1 MKIAVIGTGSMG
13 SGLGQALAPHHEVVM
28 GSRDAEKA
36 GQVAKNIGATRGA
49 TYGDAARDADV
60 VVLALPWKAVGET
73 IPALGD
79 LSGKILLDIT
89 NPYMEGGLQNVEP
102 SSSEEVQRLAPD
114 ARVVKGWN
122 TVYARNLIAPDFDGV
137 AASVFICGDD
147 AKAKDVV
154 VGLAKEIGFV
164 PEAVGP
170 LSSAAA
176 LTQLLGILG
185 AFRLGPDTQLRLLR
199 R

>member
-13 SGLGQALAPHHEVVM
+13 SGLGQAFARNHQVVM
-28 GSRDAEKA
+28 GSRDPERASV
-36 GQVAKNIGATRGA
+36 VAQNIGAAGGA
-49 TYGDAARDADV
+49 TYAEAAQDADV

-89 NPYMEGGLQNVEP
+89 NPYTEGGLQNVEP
-102 SSSEEVQRLAPD
+102 SSSEEVQRLAPG

-122 TVYARNLIAPDFDGV
+122 TVYARNLIDPDFDGL
-137 AASVFICGDD
+137 AASVFVCGDD
-147 AKAKDVV
+147 AHAKDVV
-154 VGLAKEIGFV
+154 IGLAKEIGFV
-164 PEAVGP
+164 PEDVGA

-176 LTQLLGILG
+176 LTRLLGILG
-185 AFRLGPDTQLRLLR
+185 ALRLGPDTQLRLLR